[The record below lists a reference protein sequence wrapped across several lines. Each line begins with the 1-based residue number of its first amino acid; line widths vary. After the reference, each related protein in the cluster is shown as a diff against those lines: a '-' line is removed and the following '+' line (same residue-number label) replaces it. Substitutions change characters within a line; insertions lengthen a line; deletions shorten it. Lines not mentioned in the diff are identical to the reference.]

1 MTNEPAVNIINQY
14 LKSLHLDN
22 FLFPNQA
29 TLSSTQRP
37 AINVDLSANA
47 KAVNEDNMFEVQI
60 SGTVSAVY
68 SDNKEKLFDLSF
80 CYGAIFKMVNVPEA
94 EKEVLLLVYC
104 PSILFPFV
112 RRIVADVTSDAGFPP
127 IMIDMIDFGKLY
139 QQNLEKRNLN

>member
-22 FLFPNQA
+22 LLFPNQA

-37 AINVDLSANA
+37 AISVDLSANA
-47 KAVNEDNMFEVQI
+47 KAVNEENMFEVQI
-60 SGTVSAVY
+60 SGTVSAMY
-68 SDNKEKLFDLSF
+68 ADNKEKLFDLSF

>member
-22 FLFPNQA
+22 LLFPNQA
-29 TLSSTQRP
+29 TLSSSQRP
-37 AINVDLSANA
+37 AISVDLSANA

-60 SGTVSAVY
+60 SGTVSAMY

>member
-22 FLFPNQA
+22 LLFPNQA

-37 AINVDLSANA
+37 AISVDLSANA

-60 SGTVSAVY
+60 SGTVSAMY

>member
-1 MTNEPAVNIINQY
+1 MTNEPEVNIINQY

-22 FLFPNQA
+22 LLFPNQA
-29 TLSSTQRP
+29 TLSSSQRP
-37 AINVDLSANA
+37 AISVDLSANA

-60 SGTVSAVY
+60 SGTVSAMY

>member
-60 SGTVSAVY
+60 SGTVSAMY

-112 RRIVADVTSDAGFPP
+112 RRIVSDVTSDAGFPP